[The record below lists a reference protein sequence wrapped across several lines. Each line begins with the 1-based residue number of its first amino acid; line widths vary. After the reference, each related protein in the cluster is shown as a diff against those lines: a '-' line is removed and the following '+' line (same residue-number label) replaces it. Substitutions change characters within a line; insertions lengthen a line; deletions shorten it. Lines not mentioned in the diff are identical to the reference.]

1 MFQRRKKG
9 NVMLGMAIVMLLLA
23 GGLFLIS
30 YVMQDEEERLLKDKC
45 FFYNVNQFLLYNDRT
60 RDLLVSVFA
69 IDSKGEIEK
78 IKSENR
84 DVYLVDTNGIKYPVS
99 CEIMDFQK
107 EELYSVFIVSARL
120 QKELLHD
127 AKTEFCDLVFGEQTF
142 EIGSVVFQKGE
153 VRSGWSSEIKIE
165 PNLLQNNSEEAV
177 VAITNPLAEPL
188 ELTKVAFE
196 LPNLETSM
204 DSIEIPDG
212 VIPAKTTK
220 YVQIQIPNLNGHRN
234 GVTLFPVYTLKKGEE
249 TQQYYSTSGIQY
261 LTAISM
267 DDILEYIK
275 EMNYARLCD

>member
-9 NVMLGMAIVMLLLA
+9 NIMLGMAIVMLLLA

-120 QKELLHD
+120 QKELLPD
-127 AKTEFCDLVFGEQTF
+127 TKTEFCGLVFGEQTF

-165 PNLLQNNSEEAV
+165 PNLSQNNSEEAV

-196 LPNLETSM
+196 LPNLEIVM
-204 DSIEIPDG
+204 DSIEISDG